1 MIPILYRADEKDF
14 TTQGLGLLSDVQSAK
29 VTEQRNAQYYLNMEM
44 PVFSRLFKE
53 IKLERLVKVDDHN
66 DENQL
71 FRIKKIDTPSNGLCN
86 IYLEHISRDIEGYTI
101 NPEIQFMGPANQALE
116 IWKKNLVEKDKV
128 TVFSD
133 ITFNSPSKYW
143 MIDEM
148 ENPFYYLGGKQGSIL
163 QVYNGEYKFDNLNIK
178 LLKTRGVNTGA
189 SITYGRNMN
198 DLTQEESIEELANS
212 IYPFAWKDKED
223 GNQEDR
229 EMIVLDPLYV
239 DGPHI
244 DKYAERRVVFVD
256 FTDKAPKDKVALK
269 KLAEKYVKD
278 NNVGAPKVS
287 MTVSPVL
294 NGQIAKG
301 LELEKFEQ
309 VNLCDIV
316 TVKYYKLGIDVQ
328 AKVNEVT
335 FDVLSQRF
343 SEYKL
348 GDEKRTLASSLGAI
362 ESNVNS
368 MGKELQD
375 LSNWSQQSADGKNTI
390 FYGKDEPKAN
400 KVGDTWFKDN
410 PDDSTT
416 IHVWDGQTWKEVK
429 TDYTEEFEQLDKEL
443 AEQKENIDKS
453 LEQSEQAIKDSN
465 LSIEKAEKAEQDAN
479 KAIEEAGF
487 VGKELGSVKE
497 TIDYQS
503 NKITELDKTTIS
515 NGKQIEE
522 IGTGLK
528 ETITK
533 TDENGKQI
541 TQIGK
546 DYNGLSTIVTEL
558 EKDFDNLEL
567 PTRNLVRD
575 SLVESC
581 SKDYLYRTF
590 DMVDKWDDKSEYGF
604 ILKGELPEGKQPRFY
619 GMHTN
624 GPMMARLSKI
634 DDNLFYFYGKPE
646 SLTNDAPI
654 LNVYMY
660 PNDSKE
666 YCIDW
671 IAIYK
676 NDNKTKTWYPAL
688 EDNAKTLAKHW
699 TEIEQNSKNIDM
711 QAGQIKDGTEK
722 LAQLE
727 IDSGKIQS
735 SVSELE
741 QRKTGIQN
749 LIYSS
754 RGDSIDGLMSWGKV
768 TIEKVPVFNDIAIRV
783 RTNDDTPIVN
793 AIGFRTNGFF
803 KVKKDKK
810 LQVSFDLAGYCGS
823 VDMSYM
829 FLLYKDGQR
838 HQEFSMDKFESVGTH
853 LERIYGTV
861 TPSRDGEAKL
871 LIGTTK
877 SSVASSKGFYVA
889 RWQIVESDIK
899 IADWSPAPEDMSGK
913 MSVVEQTVDGIKQT
927 VKNKADKSEVTQ
939 LAGQITSVVKDV
951 EGNKSQIT
959 QNKELILQ
967 TIEDVDGR
975 FVSTQQSIDGI
986 QQTVKGKA
994 DQSQVTQLDN
1004 QITQVVKNTELPN
1017 LITNSS
1023 MINRDYSGWTLGD
1036 RWYSSIVTRGGNGSL
1051 AIKQDSTS
1059 PLSRAINDFLE
1070 IRANTVLSFSLES
1083 FTESREGGGWY
1094 SAIAFYD
1101 DSKKYISEV
1110 RLSMDNKNLKE
1121 WETFVKEGIVVP
1133 ENSRYTRVAVIAVGG
1148 IWAYFGKP
1156 LLVQNDTIVTY
1167 RPSEVSQSQITQTKD
1182 MINLKVSKGDVMSQ
1196 INVEADKMLFQSKK
1210 MVFDA
1215 ETVLIKGQ
1223 AWMDGA
1229 IIKDASIGTAQIEN
1243 ASITNAKIGS
1253 MDVGKLTSGTIK
1265 TGNIKIA
1272 STLEITDGNGTLN
1285 GHYDYRED
1293 SAIEKRRFNGSWKLG
1308 WRDLQFS
1315 GMTYDL
1321 TSNYKARTETS
1332 FGQDTIKMRSMKS
1345 DGESIK
1351 QRIDMRVYSRAEIEL
1366 VEYEKSND
1374 TWAHSTRI
1382 TPQYVRADSIGA
1394 KVIHNNTVSD
1404 EQKLDLSKWLH
1415 IYPSNPNDP
1424 TSSAVG
1430 FSIRRN
1436 TPDGEAIWG
1445 VKSDYIANS
1454 RGGGAYEVRMSSAN
1468 YLRSS
1473 KYADNTL
1480 TLKAS
1485 KPLSLARSASA
1496 VSMIPNVN
1504 GIDMLTP
1511 SVWKDGNRPKESTKY
1526 RPRMKS
1532 ASQYNPFNKE
1542 YVTGYTVE
1550 DLVDA
1555 GLTNAVIYDSETGE
1569 PNGINLSGLMPYV
1582 FENIKLL
1589 KKDNKILR
1597 RQVSDLRE
1605 DVESQSKTDSYMDRY
1620 QKYDNKY
1627 SPATAYGNM
1636 SLSQNEQAVYEND
1649 ESVYQQVAQP
1659 LTFKYNLVS

>member
-14 TTQGLGLLSDVQSAK
+14 TTQGLGLLSDIQSVK
-29 VTEQRNAQYYLNMEM
+29 VTEQRNAQYYLNMEI

-66 DENQL
+66 GENQL

-86 IYLEHISRDIEGYTI
+86 IYAEHISRDIEGYTI

-178 LLKTRGVNTGA
+178 LLKTRGANTGA

-256 FTDKAPKDKVALK
+256 FTDKTPKDKGALK

-362 ESNVNS
+362 ENSVSNV
-368 MGKELQD
+368 GKELDD
-375 LSNWSQQSADGKNTI
+375 LKGFAQQSADGKNTI
-390 FYGKDEPKAN
+390 FYGKDEPKAD

-410 PDDSTT
+410 PDGSTT

-443 AEQKENIDKS
+443 SEQKENIDKA
-453 LEQSEQAIKDSN
+453 LDGVDKA
-465 LSIEKAEKAEQDAN
+465 IEKAGFAQQEISEVNLIIEQ
-479 KAIEEAGF
+479 
-487 VGKELGSVKE
+487 
-497 TIDYQS
+497 QS
-503 NKITELDKTTIS
+503 NKINDLDKTAIS
-515 NGKQIEE
+515 NGRQIEE
-522 IGTGLK
+522 IGTSLK
-528 ETITK
+528 ETISK
-533 TDENGKQI
+533 TDNNGKQI
-541 TQIGK
+541 TQISK
-546 DYNGLSTIVTEL
+546 DYDGISTIVTDL
-558 EKDFDNLEL
+558 EKDFENLEL
-567 PTRNLVRD
+567 PARNLVRD
-575 SLVESC
+575 SLAEKCSTSYLHSTFMLVENINSEDNYQFLVKAKANPNKFFFAYG
-581 SKDYLYRTF
+581 KDSGNYA
-590 DMVDKWDDKSEYGF
+590 
-604 ILKGELPEGKQPRFY
+604 
-619 GMHTN
+619 
-624 GPMMARLSKI
+624 MARLNKI
-634 DDNLFYFYGKPE
+634 SDGLYGFYGKIDSRATGME
-646 SLTNDAPI
+646 
-654 LNVYMY
+654 NVLKIYAA
-660 PNDSKE
+660 PNDSTE
-666 YCIDW
+666 VCIDW
-671 IAIYK
+671 VAIYK
-676 NDNKTKTWYPAL
+676 NDETKQWYPAL

-699 TEIEQNSKNIDM
+699 TAIEENAKKIGL
-711 QAGQIKDGTEK
+711 QAGQIKEGQQKLTE
-722 LAQLE
+722 LE
-727 IDSGKIQS
+727 INADGLKST
-735 SVSELE
+735 VSEL
-741 QRKTGIQN
+741 QN
-749 LIYSS
+749 MEIGTRNFILKSADIKGYVGGENA
-754 RGDSIDGLMSWGKV
+754 RRIEYGLSKDYIKGEYLLCFDYEYRTVQKEEIFVSELYAKASGSARVSTPGK
-768 TIEKVPVFNDIAIRV
+768 KGHAIAKI
-783 RTNDDTPIVN
+783 
-793 AIGFRTNGFF
+793 A
-803 KVKKDKK
+803 
-810 LQVSFDLAGYCGS
+810 LAGGHSIFAFYNGLGGITGGDDS
-823 VDMSYM
+823 LRITKPYLIHSD
-829 FLLYKDGQR
+829 KD
-838 HQEFSMDKFESVGTH
+838 VGWT
-853 LERIYGTV
+853 
-861 TPSRDGEAKL
+861 
-871 LIGTTK
+871 
-877 SSVASSKGFYVA
+877 
-889 RWQIVESDIK
+889 
-899 IADWSPAPEDMSGK
+899 PAPEDADFKISTIEQNVNGIQ
-913 MSVVEQTVDGIKQT
+913 QTVQ
-927 VKNKADKSEVTQ
+927 NKADKSQVTQ
-939 LAGQITSVVKDV
+939 LAGQITSVVK
-951 EGNKSQIT
+951 N
-959 QNKELILQ
+959 N
-967 TIEDVDGR
+967 
-975 FVSTQQSIDGI
+975 
-986 QQTVKGKA
+986 
-994 DQSQVTQLDN
+994 
-1004 QITQVVKNTELPN
+1004 ELPN
-1017 LITNSS
+1017 LVTNSS
-1023 MINRDYSGWTLGD
+1023 MINRDYSGWTIGD
-1036 RWYSSIVTRGGNGSL
+1036 GWYSSVISIGGNGVL
-1051 AIKQDSTS
+1051 AVNKDGTS

-1070 IRANTVLSFSLES
+1070 IRANSVLSFSLEGY
-1083 FTESREGGGWY
+1083 TESRSGGEWY

-1101 DSKKYISEV
+1101 DTKNYISEV
-1110 RLSMDNKNLKE
+1110 RVPLDNKNLKE
-1121 WETFVKEGIVVP
+1121 WEVFHKDGIVVP
-1133 ENSRYTRVAVIAVGG
+1133 EKSRYTRVAVIAVGG

-1156 LLVQNDTIVTY
+1156 MLVQSDTIVPY
-1167 RPSEVSQSQITQTKD
+1167 RPSEVSQSQLTQTKD
-1182 MINLKVSKGDVMSQ
+1182 MINLKVSKGDAMSQ

-1215 ETVLIKGQ
+1215 ETVLIKGK

-1404 EQKLDLSKWLH
+1404 EQRLDLGKWLH
-1415 IYPSNPNDP
+1415 IYPSDPNDP

-1436 TPDGEAIWG
+1436 TPDGEAIWA

-1473 KYADNTL
+1473 KYADNVL

-1485 KPLSLARSASA
+1485 KPLSLARSSSA
-1496 VSMIPNVN
+1496 TSMIPNVN

-1511 SVWKDGNRPKESTKY
+1511 SLWKDGNRPKESTSY
-1526 RPRMKS
+1526 RPMMRS
-1532 ASQYNPFNKE
+1532 ASQYNPIDKE

-1569 PNGINLSGLMPYV
+1569 PNGINLNGLMPYV

-1597 RQVSDLRE
+1597 RQISDLRE